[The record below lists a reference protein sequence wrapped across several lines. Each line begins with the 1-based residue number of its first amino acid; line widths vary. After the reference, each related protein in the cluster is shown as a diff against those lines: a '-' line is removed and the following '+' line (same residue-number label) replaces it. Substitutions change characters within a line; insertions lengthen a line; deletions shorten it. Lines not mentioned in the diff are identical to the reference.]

1 MPGSSRSQ
9 GSRRLAVMLLTL
21 IVTSKGELAAVL
33 QELQKFLGRMKLR
46 FPARIDLLDH
56 AGEMAPEMLSLRP
69 ELHHECP
76 SHDDRERTTARWR
89 DV

>member
-1 MPGSSRSQ
+1 
-9 GSRRLAVMLLTL
+9 MLLTL
-21 IVTSKGELAAVL
+21 IVTSKGELAAVF
-33 QELQKFLGRMKLR
+33 QEVQKFLGRMKLR

-56 AGEMAPEMLSLRP
+56 TGEMAPEMLSLRP

-76 SHDDRERTTARWR
+76 SHNSQERTTARRR